1 MRQGPFFD
9 LGRMWAKCV
18 MEAGM
23 FLSSNSCGMFSGS
36 GLPEAK
42 VWLATAVA
50 LRLGRSFRKQPGI
63 FGDKMGKAFR
73 RRFRL
78 RPANAGHITCC
89 KDLLECLGML
99 ARIFVQHML

>member
-9 LGRMWAKCV
+9 LGRMWAKCI

-23 FLSSNSCGMFSGS
+23 FLSSNSCGISSGS

-63 FGDKMGKAFR
+63 FGETNLGKHFEGAFACGPQTR
-73 RRFRL
+73 V
-78 RPANAGHITCC
+78 T
-89 KDLLECLGML
+89 
-99 ARIFVQHML
+99 